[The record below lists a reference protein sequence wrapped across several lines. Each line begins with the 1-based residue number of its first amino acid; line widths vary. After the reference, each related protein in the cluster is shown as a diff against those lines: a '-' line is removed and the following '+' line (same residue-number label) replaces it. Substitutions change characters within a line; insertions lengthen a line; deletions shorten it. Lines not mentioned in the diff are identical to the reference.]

1 MKARKGM
8 TLVEVIVAMMLLVG
22 VVLVLGGFSAKF
34 AQASNQAHLVV
45 LANELAATRLDA
57 VRQQPN
63 YAGLDTLVRTDT
75 VKSRLLR
82 VHGPHAD
89 DAHRWRGHRF
99 RRLQDVHRDR
109 HAPRDEK
116 GRDENHSRGG
126 LLMRN
131 RRGFTIAEVAIS
143 LLILMFI
150 TGAAVQF
157 FRQQTGLVTRETARM
172 DAMQN
177 AQFSASQIE
186 RELREAGAGVADM
199 QPMLVQAD
207 SESMTFNANMVS
219 IDTGDVRAVY
229 QIRDADTNSARAMFK
244 SERMQL
250 PNSSPAKYYPD
261 TTYMAASGIQ
271 SGAETISYYLRP
283 DSTTTR
289 TDDYLLFRK
298 VNALT
303 PTLVARSIV
312 KLPSRD
318 TMPFF
323 TYYKSDTLN
332 RLVPIPRN
340 TLPLYHGIIHGAVD
354 DTGRF
359 ARTDSIRA
367 VRVHFLTAA
376 RDPRTNQDALRT
388 VETMVRMMNSGL
400 LDRTSC
406 GQPPYPGGIPTV
418 VTNAVGG
425 TPKVTITW
433 TKSTDDQRR

>member
-1 MKARKGM
+1 
-8 TLVEVIVAMMLLVG
+8 
-22 VVLVLGGFSAKF
+22 
-34 AQASNQAHLVV
+34 
-45 LANELAATRLDA
+45 
-57 VRQQPN
+57 
-63 YAGLDTLVRTDT
+63 
-75 VKSRLLR
+75 
-82 VHGPHAD
+82 
-89 DAHRWRGHRF
+89 
-99 RRLQDVHRDR
+99 
-109 HAPRDEK
+109 
-116 GRDENHSRGG
+116 
-126 LLMRN
+126 MRN

-143 LLILMFI
+143 IMILLFI

-157 FRQQTGLVTRETARM
+157 FRRQTGLVTRETARM

-177 AQFSASQIE
+177 AQFSAAQIE

-199 QPMLVQAD
+199 QPMMVQAD
-207 SESMTFNANMVS
+207 SEAMTFNANMVS

-229 QIRDADTNSARAMFK
+229 QIKDADTNSARAMFK
-244 SERMQL
+244 SERLQL

-261 TTYMAASGIQ
+261 TTYLAAVGIQ

-289 TDDYLLFRK
+289 TDDYLLFRR
-298 VNALT
+298 VNALA

-312 KLPSRD
+312 KMPSRD

-332 RLVPIPRN
+332 RLTPIARN

-359 ARTDSIRA
+359 ARVDSIRA

-376 RDPRTNQDALRT
+376 RDPRTNQDQLRT
-388 VETMVRMMNSGL
+388 VETMVRVMNSGL

-406 GQPPYPGGIPTV
+406 GQPPYPGGTPVAVATLVAGAPRVTV
-418 VTNAVGG
+418 
-425 TPKVTITW
+425 TW
-433 TKSTDDQRR
+433 TKSTDDNSGEKDIERYAIFRRPQAATVFGDPISSIPGRLAANYSFVDNAVVSGQTYVYGIAAQDCTPALSNVVSSLPVTIP

>member
-1 MKARKGM
+1 
-8 TLVEVIVAMMLLVG
+8 
-22 VVLVLGGFSAKF
+22 
-34 AQASNQAHLVV
+34 
-45 LANELAATRLDA
+45 
-57 VRQQPN
+57 
-63 YAGLDTLVRTDT
+63 
-75 VKSRLLR
+75 
-82 VHGPHAD
+82 
-89 DAHRWRGHRF
+89 
-99 RRLQDVHRDR
+99 
-109 HAPRDEK
+109 
-116 GRDENHSRGG
+116 
-126 LLMRN
+126 MRN

-143 LLILMFI
+143 LMILLVI
-150 TGAAVQF
+150 AGAAVQF
-157 FRQQTGLVTRETARM
+157 LRKQTGLVTRETARM

-177 AQFSASQIE
+177 AQFSAAQIE

-199 QPMLVQAD
+199 QPMMVQAD
-207 SESMTFNANMVS
+207 SEAMTFNANMVS

-244 SERMQL
+244 SERMAL

-261 TTYMAASGIQ
+261 TTYLAAVGIQ

-289 TDDYLLFRK
+289 TDDYLLFRR
-298 VNALT
+298 VNALA

-312 KLPSRD
+312 KMPSRD

-332 RLVPIPRN
+332 RLTPIPRN

-376 RDPRTNQDALRT
+376 RDPRTNADALRT
-388 VETMVRMMNSGL
+388 VETMVRVMNSGL

-406 GQPPYPGGIPTV
+406 GQPPYPGGTPVV
-418 VTNAVGG
+418 VTNLVTQ
-425 TPKVTITW
+425 TPKATITW
-433 TKSTDDQRR
+433 TKSTDDNAGEKDIERYAIFRRLSSATVFGDPISSVPGRLAASYSFVDNAVVQGQTYVYGIAAQDCTPALSSVVSSVAVTIP

>member
-1 MKARKGM
+1 
-8 TLVEVIVAMMLLVG
+8 
-22 VVLVLGGFSAKF
+22 
-34 AQASNQAHLVV
+34 
-45 LANELAATRLDA
+45 
-57 VRQQPN
+57 
-63 YAGLDTLVRTDT
+63 
-75 VKSRLLR
+75 
-82 VHGPHAD
+82 
-89 DAHRWRGHRF
+89 
-99 RRLQDVHRDR
+99 
-109 HAPRDEK
+109 
-116 GRDENHSRGG
+116 
-126 LLMRN
+126 MRN

-143 LLILMFI
+143 ILILMFV

-157 FRQQTGLVTRETARM
+157 MRKQTGLVTRETARM

-177 AQFSASQIE
+177 AQFSAAQIE

-199 QPMLVQAD
+199 QPVMVQAD
-207 SESMTFNANMVS
+207 SEAMTFNANMVS

-244 SERMQL
+244 SERLQL

-261 TTYMAASGIQ
+261 TTYLAATGIQ

-289 TDDYLLFRK
+289 TDDYLLFRR
-298 VNALT
+298 VNAL
-303 PTLVARSIV
+303 PATLVARSIV
-312 KLPSRD
+312 KMPSRD

-332 RLVPIPRN
+332 RLTPLARN

-376 RDPRTNQDALRT
+376 RDPRTNADALRT
-388 VETMVRMMNSGL
+388 VETMVRVMNSGL

-406 GQPPYPGGIPTV
+406 GQPPYPGGTPTV
-418 VTNAVGG
+418 LTNLVTQTPKATISWSKSPDDNAGEKDIERYAIFRRVSTATVFGDPISSIPGRLAASYSYVDNAVVQGQTYVYG
-425 TPKVTITW
+425 IAAQDCTPSLSNVVSSVAVTIP
-433 TKSTDDQRR
+433 